1 MQELP
6 TVKSAPGAETGVAT
20 IPSATQGPTASDFF
34 RPLRM
39 SAEANRSTLG
49 VETDSVTP
57 ELLMAASSKL
67 LAINRREAESDPKDS
82 MEFQRVY
89 GPADY
94 FAEHI
99 LRDGSRVARQLLWK
113 ATNKGGLDFMPVGAL
128 DQHVSD
134 VFNSSKLANM
144 VDGSSPLELVE
155 AAMKITRVGEGGVG
169 DVQSA
174 PDEMRLV
181 QPSFLGFIDPV
192 RSVESLRVG
201 LDAYLTKH
209 CMKGSDGK
217 LYQWFVNAR
226 TGKRELLDSV
236 TAARSVITTPDEMK
250 RTTRNV
256 FALGGRTGVRVVP
269 RDSVDYYLP
278 NMDDAFTTASN
289 LVPGLSSVKELRLLM
304 GCLHPATPVMR
315 LNGSRL
321 LELVPASE
329 IAAGDRLVTSG
340 GEVKRVRTVVT
351 RLPLHGMVRVR
362 TLSGRVALV
371 TPDHRWPVLGE
382 DGEERLVPTS
392 KLRRGDRLV
401 RMLPASLPCRRSFV
415 QGLQVTAATGL
426 VLGTALRSL
435 ERTED
440 GAARLLVAERHLE
453 AVTRELERRSAEVS
467 REPDAEWEGA
477 ERLTVTGDFARW
489 LLSACLAPDGSR
501 VTPPELL
508 GAEPKVASSALDAYT
523 ADLTLVA
530 EDADEGMWLVDIP
543 TPGLRQ
549 ALAILAGR
557 SGLDSDYRDGA
568 CRALR
573 LRPADLTSPTAAD
586 PVASVTPV
594 SGGCPAV
601 IDIDV
606 DDATYA
612 LGCGLVTHNSKYPQ
626 QAVSIEGR
634 EPPLVRGLDAASGK
648 DMQSVIGR
656 YLGALYAP
664 KAGTVRAVR
673 RDRVDMDYD
682 DGTRGSIALYRSFP
696 MNAKGLIESTARVK
710 AGDRLEKGGLIAS
723 SNYTDDRGVAAVGT
737 NLRTGWL
744 SWKGG
749 TYEDAI
755 VLSETAARKLTSTT
769 MYQTALDLDRTVQL
783 GRDNYTAWKPSE
795 FSAEQLAALDRDGV
809 VRPGTVLRKGDPM
822 VLAVRVTQPSPG
834 TMGRRVLDD
843 LSETW
848 QHDHPG
854 VVTDVLRTRKGVKV
868 LATVTAPLE
877 VGDKISG
884 SHGNKGIVSMV
895 LPDDQMPKDAS
906 GQPLE
911 VILSPLGL
919 VSRCYHPDTE
929 LRTQDGWRAIA
940 DVRDDD
946 LVAQLDP
953 LTLIETLVPQTAP
966 MHSAPFEGELIG
978 YDDGEVSFLVT
989 PRHTIPV
996 FSTDGGASAITAEK
1010 AFGTDLLVVVAGADS
1025 PDAPEP
1031 GLPVTRHLRADAW
1044 RRVPYAGPVICPSV
1058 PSGVVATRLGGH
1070 RVCLGNTNPAQLHET
1085 LLGKVAR
1092 RTGKFEV
1099 LPAFPDGNVREHVL
1113 RRLKETG
1120 LKADD
1125 DFFDPED
1132 GRRIPNVVNGYTYF
1146 YKLKHLAESKL
1157 SARGTDEY
1165 SSDETPGGSG
1175 YEGCFPAAQEVITAH
1190 GPMSIAHICENRLP
1204 VAVLTWDDQAGW
1216 CYRQVTDWFARHADV
1231 GEILNITTE
1240 FNLSACGSGGRNW
1253 VRHTTSMYPTR
1264 NHVLYRAD
1272 MTRVAAGDVRQGD
1285 LLASFGY
1292 VPTEAQRQVIVGT
1305 LLGDAYIDMDGNL
1318 ECMHSKA
1325 QREWIRWKHQALRG
1339 LGATLPVKDYRRNA
1353 GVRNGKKI
1361 RSTFANL
1368 LRMPHNGLLAEL
1380 EGMMV
1385 DRSGPRARRRVTRE
1399 LLDMIGELGF
1409 CVWFIDDG
1417 SMTDKRT
1424 SNSQTYR
1431 PEAALATNGF
1441 TPDETR
1447 VIASWLEEFLE
1458 LPAAPSMPRCDHA
1471 DGTEAYSI
1479 RFSRDASWKILRMVA
1494 RNIPWDAIPESKK
1507 LLRQFCRDEQDA
1519 GGAPAHD
1526 FLPKPG
1532 VVPVRVRSVKPYHH
1546 DNPKYTSIMVYD
1558 MTVDDTHRYALS
1570 GGNLVSNSKRL
1581 GSLEVSALAGHA
1593 AFDVLADAKL
1603 IRGQRNSE
1611 FWRSIRTGGI
1621 PTMPGEP
1628 LVQRKFFAHL
1638 QGSGVNVRKTP
1649 KGISVFALSDD
1660 DVRQMAGPRELRSRD
1675 TYEARTFRPLDGGL
1689 FGQDVFG
1696 PNGDRWAYIQLDEP
1710 LPNPVMA
1717 DPLAR
1722 LLRLSDRDFEAVC
1735 TGSREV
1741 DGMASSEDVR
1751 RRLAGIDLDKE
1762 SAAALDELRDATKS
1776 RRPAALKRYLAVER
1790 MRRQGVSPD
1799 QYMLTR
1805 LPVLPPVYRP
1815 ISSHAGVTMVADANY
1830 LYAQMLDA
1838 RDDLRAAASLPAE
1851 YRADA
1856 RRNLWRS
1863 WQELTG
1869 MYDPEDVKLRSKNVG
1884 GLLQWALGKGSPK
1897 FSAFSRK
1904 VLGTSVDTVG
1914 RGVIQPDARL
1924 TIDEIGMPADMAF
1937 DTMAPFVTRALVK
1950 RGYTPVAA
1958 MGMVKDRHPQALD
1971 ALKEVMATH
1980 PVLLNRAPTLHKY
1993 SIMAFRPVLVPG
2005 KTLHIH
2011 PSVCPGLAADFDGD
2025 SIENRLRL
2033 VFELDALEKKVEENG
2048 KDSLTPLESRVYS
2061 VANREHGAPESNRIG
2076 EDKMIKQETKCRFA
2090 DMTCRM
2096 EDVPTVAGSMVQRG
2110 NVTEWDVPE
2119 GVFVDTVDPQTG
2131 ERVLAP
2137 MTKVS
2142 RHTGLRMFDVYLSS
2156 KGSYGHVVTAS
2167 DDHSLIT
2174 ASPVTGKLEK
2184 TRPEDC
2190 LGRLVPR
2197 VIRGLAN
2204 GPERCLRTVRIGHGL
2219 QASHELGF
2227 VIGVI
2232 VGDGWVDSE
2241 DCLRIACA
2249 VPELQSHLL
2258 DLLRADRQVLPVT
2271 QDARAFRYATT
2282 EQRFGSTDMQRITVY
2297 TPLWFRQALR
2307 SAIGTGATAK
2317 RLPEDCL
2324 HSSRAHMAG
2333 VLMGLLATDGS
2344 VNHSKPAAGKKSSS
2358 KSCIYHT
2365 TSVRLRDDLQE
2376 LCLRLGIR
2384 TGVTP
2389 YRGVNSTTD
2398 CYAITLSLED
2408 LVREMRRTPSLF
2420 QMHHAEKQAALDR
2433 IAEDMA
2439 VPSVKTSHDLVPF
2452 PAELRGPCV
2461 YCGVNTGHKD
2471 VFNRAIAN
2479 GYTSRAAAEAMLQTL
2494 ERFDLSGYV
2503 EPTSLPKRLRMGLSA
2518 EQAQAAVDTLR
2529 RIVREDAVTWELV
2542 TDVRQ
2547 SQCTEGWDCTV
2558 PGPYTFTL
2566 AEGTVV
2572 QDTVN
2577 VHVPVSD
2584 AARRQAWDRM
2594 RPSRNLLGLADHGIM
2609 NKPEKEYMQGLYIAS
2624 RMREGERPRDFRS
2637 LKEAQEAYR
2646 RGDIEVDTP
2655 IRLLDR

>member
-1 MQELP
+1 ML
-6 TVKSAPGAETGVAT
+6 KA
-20 IPSATQGPTASDFF
+20 
-34 RPLRM
+34 
-39 SAEANRSTLG
+39 
-49 VETDSVTP
+49 
-57 ELLMAASSKL
+57 KL
-67 LAINRREAESDPKDS
+67 
-82 MEFQRVY
+82 
-89 GPADY
+89 
-94 FAEHI
+94 
-99 LRDGSRVARQLLWK
+99 
-113 ATNKGGLDFMPVGAL
+113 
-128 DQHVSD
+128 
-134 VFNSSKLANM
+134 
-144 VDGSSPLELVE
+144 
-155 AAMKITRVGEGGVG
+155 
-169 DVQSA
+169 
-174 PDEMRLV
+174 
-181 QPSFLGFIDPV
+181 
-192 RSVESLRVG
+192 
-201 LDAYLTKH
+201 
-209 CMKGSDGK
+209 
-217 LYQWFVNAR
+217 
-226 TGKRELLDSV
+226 
-236 TAARSVITTPDEMK
+236 
-250 RTTRNV
+250 
-256 FALGGRTGVRVVP
+256 
-269 RDSVDYYLP
+269 
-278 NMDDAFTTASN
+278 NMD
-289 LVPGLSSVKELRLLM
+289 
-304 GCLHPATPVMR
+304 
-315 LNGSRL
+315 
-321 LELVPASE
+321 
-329 IAAGDRLVTSG
+329 
-340 GEVKRVRTVVT
+340 GE
-351 RLPLHGMVRVR
+351 
-362 TLSGRVALV
+362 
-371 TPDHRWPVLGE
+371 
-382 DGEERLVPTS
+382 
-392 KLRRGDRLV
+392 
-401 RMLPASLPCRRSFV
+401 
-415 QGLQVTAATGL
+415 
-426 VLGTALRSL
+426 
-435 ERTED
+435 
-440 GAARLLVAERHLE
+440 
-453 AVTRELERRSAEVS
+453 
-467 REPDAEWEGA
+467 
-477 ERLTVTGDFARW
+477 TVTGDFARW
-489 LLSACLAPDGSR
+489 LLSACLSPDGSR
-501 VTPPELL
+501 VAPPELL

-723 SNYTDDRGVAAVGT
+723 SNYTDDKGVAAVGT

-929 LRTQDGWRAIA
+929 LRTQDGWKAIA

-1010 AFGTDLLVVVAGADS
+1010 AFGTDLLVVAAGADS

-1113 RRLKETG
+1113 KRLKEAG

-1175 YEGCFPAAQEVITAH
+1175 YEG
-1190 GPMSIAHICENRLP
+1190 
-1204 VAVLTWDDQAGW
+1204 
-1216 CYRQVTDWFARHADV
+1216 
-1231 GEILNITTE
+1231 
-1240 FNLSACGSGGRNW
+1240 
-1253 VRHTTSMYPTR
+1253 
-1264 NHVLYRAD
+1264 
-1272 MTRVAAGDVRQGD
+1272 
-1285 LLASFGY
+1285 
-1292 VPTEAQRQVIVGT
+1292 
-1305 LLGDAYIDMDGNL
+1305 
-1318 ECMHSKA
+1318 
-1325 QREWIRWKHQALRG
+1325 
-1339 LGATLPVKDYRRNA
+1339 
-1353 GVRNGKKI
+1353 
-1361 RSTFANL
+1361 
-1368 LRMPHNGLLAEL
+1368 
-1380 EGMMV
+1380 
-1385 DRSGPRARRRVTRE
+1385 
-1399 LLDMIGELGF
+1399 
-1409 CVWFIDDG
+1409 
-1417 SMTDKRT
+1417 
-1424 SNSQTYR
+1424 
-1431 PEAALATNGF
+1431 
-1441 TPDETR
+1441 
-1447 VIASWLEEFLE
+1447 
-1458 LPAAPSMPRCDHA
+1458 
-1471 DGTEAYSI
+1471 
-1479 RFSRDASWKILRMVA
+1479 
-1494 RNIPWDAIPESKK
+1494 
-1507 LLRQFCRDEQDA
+1507 
-1519 GGAPAHD
+1519 
-1526 FLPKPG
+1526 
-1532 VVPVRVRSVKPYHH
+1532 
-1546 DNPKYTSIMVYD
+1546 
-1558 MTVDDTHRYALS
+1558 
-1570 GGNLVSNSKRL
+1570 SKRL
-1581 GSLEVSALAGHA
+1581 GSLETSALAGHA

-1649 KGISVFALSDD
+1649 RGISVFALSDD

-1735 TGSREV
+1735 TGSKEV
-1741 DGMASSEDVR
+1741 AGMASSEDVR

-1790 MRRQGVSPD
+1790 MRRQGVPPD

-2076 EDKMIKQETKCRFA
+2076 DDKMIKQETKCKFA

-2110 NVTEWDVPE
+2110 SVTEWDVPE

-2258 DLLRADRQVLPVT
+2258 DLLRVERQVLPVT

-2282 EQRFGSTDMQRITVY
+2282 EQRFGSTDMQRITIY

-2307 SAIGTGATAK
+2307 CAIGTGATAK
-2317 RLPEDCL
+2317 HLPEDCL
-2324 HSSRAHMAG
+2324 HASRAHMAG

-2461 YCGVNTGHKD
+2461 YCGVHMSHKD
-2471 VFNRAIAN
+2471 LFNRAIAG
-2479 GYTSRAAAEAMLQTL
+2479 GYTSRAAAAGMLEAM
-2494 ERFDLSGYV
+2494 EKCDLSGYV

-2542 TDVRQ
+2542 TDVRP

>member
-6 TVKSAPGAETGVAT
+6 TVKSTPGAETGVAT

-192 RSVESLRVG
+192 RCYSADTELWTRRGWRQVSDLSLDDELACLVDGRIEYHRPESLHSYEFDGTLYGYDDGELSYLVTGNHRMWVSAEGDAGSYAIRDAATMHTLACLVRAGAPSPDAWAQHALRPDGYLTEEYRGRVYCPTVPGGLVFCRRLGRTGFWCGNSVESLRVG

-340 GEVKRVRTVVT
+340 GEVRRVRTVVT

-435 ERTED
+435 ERAED

-467 REPDAEWEGA
+467 REPDAEWDGA

-489 LLSACLAPDGSR
+489 LLSACLSPDGSR
-501 VTPPELL
+501 VAPPELL
-508 GAEPKVASSALDAYT
+508 GAEPKVASAALDAYT

-573 LRPADLTSPTAAD
+573 LRPADLASPTAPD

-723 SNYTDDRGVAAVGT
+723 SNYTDDKGVAAVGT

-940 DVRDDD
+940 DIRDDD

-953 LTLIETLVPQTAP
+953 LTLIESLVPQTAP

-1113 RRLKETG
+1113 KRLKEAG

-1175 YEGCFPAAQEVITAH
+1175 YEG
-1190 GPMSIAHICENRLP
+1190 
-1204 VAVLTWDDQAGW
+1204 
-1216 CYRQVTDWFARHADV
+1216 
-1231 GEILNITTE
+1231 
-1240 FNLSACGSGGRNW
+1240 
-1253 VRHTTSMYPTR
+1253 
-1264 NHVLYRAD
+1264 
-1272 MTRVAAGDVRQGD
+1272 
-1285 LLASFGY
+1285 
-1292 VPTEAQRQVIVGT
+1292 
-1305 LLGDAYIDMDGNL
+1305 
-1318 ECMHSKA
+1318 
-1325 QREWIRWKHQALRG
+1325 
-1339 LGATLPVKDYRRNA
+1339 
-1353 GVRNGKKI
+1353 
-1361 RSTFANL
+1361 
-1368 LRMPHNGLLAEL
+1368 
-1380 EGMMV
+1380 
-1385 DRSGPRARRRVTRE
+1385 
-1399 LLDMIGELGF
+1399 
-1409 CVWFIDDG
+1409 
-1417 SMTDKRT
+1417 
-1424 SNSQTYR
+1424 
-1431 PEAALATNGF
+1431 
-1441 TPDETR
+1441 
-1447 VIASWLEEFLE
+1447 
-1458 LPAAPSMPRCDHA
+1458 
-1471 DGTEAYSI
+1471 
-1479 RFSRDASWKILRMVA
+1479 
-1494 RNIPWDAIPESKK
+1494 
-1507 LLRQFCRDEQDA
+1507 
-1519 GGAPAHD
+1519 
-1526 FLPKPG
+1526 
-1532 VVPVRVRSVKPYHH
+1532 
-1546 DNPKYTSIMVYD
+1546 
-1558 MTVDDTHRYALS
+1558 
-1570 GGNLVSNSKRL
+1570 SKRL
-1581 GSLEVSALAGHA
+1581 GGLEVSALAGHA

-1649 KGISVFALSDD
+1649 RGISVFALSDD

-1689 FGQDVFG
+1689 FGQDVGG
-1696 PNGDRWAYIQLDEP
+1696 PTGDRGADLQLAEP

-1735 TGSREV
+1735 TGSKEV

-1751 RRLAGIDLDKE
+1751 KRLAGIDLDKE

-1790 MRRQGVSPD
+1790 MRRQGVPPD

-1914 RGVIQPDARL
+1914 RGVIMPDARL
-1924 TIDEIGMPADMAF
+1924 TIDELGMPADMAF

-2005 KTLHIH
+2005 KTIHIH

-2033 VFELDALEKKVEENG
+2033 VFELDRLEKKVEENG

-2061 VANREHGAPESNRIG
+2061 VANREHGAPESSRIG
-2076 EDKMIKQETKCRFA
+2076 EDKMIKQETKCKFA

-2282 EQRFGSTDMQRITVY
+2282 EQRFGRTDMERITIY

-2307 SAIGTGATAK
+2307 CAIGTGATAK

-2324 HSSRAHMAG
+2324 HASRAHMAG

-2344 VNHSKPAAGKKSSS
+2344 VTHSKPAAGKKSSS

-2420 QMHHAEKQAALDR
+2420 QLHHAEKQAALDR

-2461 YCGVNTGHKD
+2461 YCGVHMSHKD
-2471 VFNRAIAN
+2471 LFNRAIAG
-2479 GYTSRAAAEAMLQTL
+2479 GYTSRVAAAGMLEAM
-2494 ERFDLSGYV
+2494 EKCDLSGYV

-2542 TDVRQ
+2542 TDVRP

>member
-6 TVKSAPGAETGVAT
+6 TVKSTPGAETGVAT

-67 LAINRREAESDPKDS
+67 LAINRREAEPDPKDS

-192 RSVESLRVG
+192 RCYSADTELWTRRGWRQVSDLSLDDELACLVDGRIEYHRPEALHSYEFDGTLYGYDDGELSYLVTGNHRMWVSAEGDDGSYAIRDAASMHTLACLVHAGDPSPDAWTQHALRPDGYLTEEYRGRVHCPTVPGGLVFCRRLGRTGFWCGNSVESLRVG

-236 TAARSVITTPDEMK
+236 TAARSVITTPDEMR

-340 GEVKRVRTVVT
+340 GEVRRVRTVVT

-489 LLSACLAPDGSR
+489 LLSACLSPDGSR
-501 VTPPELL
+501 VAPPELL

-723 SNYTDDRGVAAVGT
+723 SNYTDDKGVAAVGT

-940 DVRDDD
+940 DIRDDD

-953 LTLIETLVPQTAP
+953 LTLVETLVPQTAP

-996 FSTDGGASAITAEK
+996 FSTDGGAGAITAEK

-1175 YEGCFPAAQEVITAH
+1175 YEG
-1190 GPMSIAHICENRLP
+1190 
-1204 VAVLTWDDQAGW
+1204 
-1216 CYRQVTDWFARHADV
+1216 
-1231 GEILNITTE
+1231 
-1240 FNLSACGSGGRNW
+1240 
-1253 VRHTTSMYPTR
+1253 
-1264 NHVLYRAD
+1264 
-1272 MTRVAAGDVRQGD
+1272 
-1285 LLASFGY
+1285 
-1292 VPTEAQRQVIVGT
+1292 
-1305 LLGDAYIDMDGNL
+1305 
-1318 ECMHSKA
+1318 
-1325 QREWIRWKHQALRG
+1325 
-1339 LGATLPVKDYRRNA
+1339 
-1353 GVRNGKKI
+1353 
-1361 RSTFANL
+1361 
-1368 LRMPHNGLLAEL
+1368 
-1380 EGMMV
+1380 
-1385 DRSGPRARRRVTRE
+1385 
-1399 LLDMIGELGF
+1399 
-1409 CVWFIDDG
+1409 
-1417 SMTDKRT
+1417 
-1424 SNSQTYR
+1424 
-1431 PEAALATNGF
+1431 
-1441 TPDETR
+1441 
-1447 VIASWLEEFLE
+1447 
-1458 LPAAPSMPRCDHA
+1458 
-1471 DGTEAYSI
+1471 
-1479 RFSRDASWKILRMVA
+1479 
-1494 RNIPWDAIPESKK
+1494 
-1507 LLRQFCRDEQDA
+1507 
-1519 GGAPAHD
+1519 
-1526 FLPKPG
+1526 
-1532 VVPVRVRSVKPYHH
+1532 
-1546 DNPKYTSIMVYD
+1546 
-1558 MTVDDTHRYALS
+1558 
-1570 GGNLVSNSKRL
+1570 SKRL
-1581 GSLEVSALAGHA
+1581 GQLETSALAGHA

-1735 TGSREV
+1735 TGSKEV

-1751 RRLAGIDLDKE
+1751 KRLAGIDLDKE

-1790 MRRQGVSPD
+1790 MRRQGVPPD

-1838 RDDLRAAASLPAE
+1838 RDDLRAASSLPAE

-2011 PSVCPGLAADFDGD
+2011 PSVCPGFAADFDGD

-2076 EDKMIKQETKCRFA
+2076 DDKMIKQETKCKFA

-2110 NVTEWDVPE
+2110 SVTEWDVPE

-2258 DLLRADRQVLPVT
+2258 DLLRVERQVLPVT

-2282 EQRFGSTDMQRITVY
+2282 EQRFGSTDMQRITIY

-2307 SAIGTGATAK
+2307 CAIGTGATAK

-2324 HSSRAHMAG
+2324 HASRAHMAG

-2461 YCGVNTGHKD
+2461 YCGVHMSHKD
-2471 VFNRAIAN
+2471 LFNRAIAG
-2479 GYTSRAAAEAMLQTL
+2479 GYTSRAAAAGMLEAM
-2494 ERFDLSGYV
+2494 EKCDLSGYV

-2542 TDVRQ
+2542 TDVRP

>member
-6 TVKSAPGAETGVAT
+6 TVKSTPGAETGVAT

-192 RSVESLRVG
+192 RCYSADTELWTRRGWRQVSDLSLDDELACLVDGRIEYHRPESLHSYEFDGTLYGYDDGELSYLVTGNHRMWVSAEGDEGSYAIRDAASMHTLACLVRAGDPSSDAWTQHTLRPDGYLTEEYRGRVYCPTVPGGLVFCRRLGRTGFWCGNSVESLRVG

-236 TAARSVITTPDEMK
+236 TAARSVITTPDEMR

-340 GEVKRVRTVVT
+340 GEVRRVRTVVT

-382 DGEERLVPTS
+382 DGREKLVPTS

-489 LLSACLAPDGSR
+489 LLSACLSPDGSR
-501 VTPPELL
+501 VAPPELL

-710 AGDRLEKGGLIAS
+710 AGDRLEKGGRIAS
-723 SNYTDDRGVAAVGT
+723 SNYTDDKGVAAVGT

-929 LRTQDGWRAIA
+929 LRTQDGWKAIA
-940 DVRDDD
+940 DIRDDD

-953 LTLIETLVPQTAP
+953 LTLVEALVPQTAP

-996 FSTDGGASAITAEK
+996 FSTDGGASAVTAEK

-1113 RRLKETG
+1113 KRLKEAG

-1175 YEGCFPAAQEVITAH
+1175 YEG
-1190 GPMSIAHICENRLP
+1190 
-1204 VAVLTWDDQAGW
+1204 
-1216 CYRQVTDWFARHADV
+1216 
-1231 GEILNITTE
+1231 
-1240 FNLSACGSGGRNW
+1240 
-1253 VRHTTSMYPTR
+1253 
-1264 NHVLYRAD
+1264 
-1272 MTRVAAGDVRQGD
+1272 
-1285 LLASFGY
+1285 
-1292 VPTEAQRQVIVGT
+1292 
-1305 LLGDAYIDMDGNL
+1305 
-1318 ECMHSKA
+1318 
-1325 QREWIRWKHQALRG
+1325 
-1339 LGATLPVKDYRRNA
+1339 
-1353 GVRNGKKI
+1353 
-1361 RSTFANL
+1361 
-1368 LRMPHNGLLAEL
+1368 
-1380 EGMMV
+1380 
-1385 DRSGPRARRRVTRE
+1385 
-1399 LLDMIGELGF
+1399 
-1409 CVWFIDDG
+1409 
-1417 SMTDKRT
+1417 
-1424 SNSQTYR
+1424 
-1431 PEAALATNGF
+1431 
-1441 TPDETR
+1441 
-1447 VIASWLEEFLE
+1447 
-1458 LPAAPSMPRCDHA
+1458 
-1471 DGTEAYSI
+1471 
-1479 RFSRDASWKILRMVA
+1479 
-1494 RNIPWDAIPESKK
+1494 
-1507 LLRQFCRDEQDA
+1507 
-1519 GGAPAHD
+1519 
-1526 FLPKPG
+1526 
-1532 VVPVRVRSVKPYHH
+1532 
-1546 DNPKYTSIMVYD
+1546 
-1558 MTVDDTHRYALS
+1558 
-1570 GGNLVSNSKRL
+1570 SKRL
-1581 GSLEVSALAGHA
+1581 GSLETSALAGHA

-1735 TGSREV
+1735 TGSKEV

-1751 RRLAGIDLDKE
+1751 KRLAGIDLDKE

-1790 MRRQGVSPD
+1790 MRRQGVPPD

-2011 PSVCPGLAADFDGD
+2011 PSVCPGFAADFDGD

-2076 EDKMIKQETKCRFA
+2076 DDKMIKQETKCKFA

-2110 NVTEWDVPE
+2110 SVTEWDVPE

-2258 DLLRADRQVLPVT
+2258 DLLRVERQVLPVT

-2282 EQRFGSTDMQRITVY
+2282 EQRFGSTDMQRITIY

-2307 SAIGTGATAK
+2307 CAIGTGATAK

-2324 HSSRAHMAG
+2324 HASRAHMAG

-2461 YCGVNTGHKD
+2461 YCGVHMSHKD
-2471 VFNRAIAN
+2471 LFNRAIAG
-2479 GYTSRAAAEAMLQTL
+2479 GYTSRAAAAGMLEAM
-2494 ERFDLSGYV
+2494 EKCDLSGYV

-2542 TDVRQ
+2542 TDVRP

>member
-192 RSVESLRVG
+192 RCYSADTELWTRRGWRQVSDLSLDDELACLVDGRIEYHRPESLHSYEFDGTLYGYDDGELSYLVTGNHRMWVSAEGDDGSYAIRDAASMHTLACLVHAGDPSPDAWTQHALRPDGYLTEEYRGRVHCPTVPGGLVFCRRLGRTGFWCGNSVESLRVG

-236 TAARSVITTPDEMK
+236 TAARSVITTPDEMR

-340 GEVKRVRTVVT
+340 GEVRRVRTVVT

-382 DGEERLVPTS
+382 DGKERLVPTS

-489 LLSACLAPDGSR
+489 LLSACLSPDGSR
-501 VTPPELL
+501 VAPPELL

-723 SNYTDDRGVAAVGT
+723 SNYTDDKGVAAVGT

-940 DVRDDD
+940 DIRDDD

-953 LTLIETLVPQTAP
+953 LTLVETLVPQTAP

-996 FSTDGGASAITAEK
+996 FSTDGGAGAITAEK

-1175 YEGCFPAAQEVITAH
+1175 YEG
-1190 GPMSIAHICENRLP
+1190 
-1204 VAVLTWDDQAGW
+1204 
-1216 CYRQVTDWFARHADV
+1216 
-1231 GEILNITTE
+1231 
-1240 FNLSACGSGGRNW
+1240 
-1253 VRHTTSMYPTR
+1253 
-1264 NHVLYRAD
+1264 
-1272 MTRVAAGDVRQGD
+1272 
-1285 LLASFGY
+1285 
-1292 VPTEAQRQVIVGT
+1292 
-1305 LLGDAYIDMDGNL
+1305 
-1318 ECMHSKA
+1318 
-1325 QREWIRWKHQALRG
+1325 
-1339 LGATLPVKDYRRNA
+1339 
-1353 GVRNGKKI
+1353 
-1361 RSTFANL
+1361 
-1368 LRMPHNGLLAEL
+1368 
-1380 EGMMV
+1380 
-1385 DRSGPRARRRVTRE
+1385 
-1399 LLDMIGELGF
+1399 
-1409 CVWFIDDG
+1409 
-1417 SMTDKRT
+1417 
-1424 SNSQTYR
+1424 
-1431 PEAALATNGF
+1431 
-1441 TPDETR
+1441 
-1447 VIASWLEEFLE
+1447 
-1458 LPAAPSMPRCDHA
+1458 
-1471 DGTEAYSI
+1471 
-1479 RFSRDASWKILRMVA
+1479 
-1494 RNIPWDAIPESKK
+1494 
-1507 LLRQFCRDEQDA
+1507 
-1519 GGAPAHD
+1519 
-1526 FLPKPG
+1526 
-1532 VVPVRVRSVKPYHH
+1532 
-1546 DNPKYTSIMVYD
+1546 
-1558 MTVDDTHRYALS
+1558 
-1570 GGNLVSNSKRL
+1570 SKRL
-1581 GSLEVSALAGHA
+1581 GQLETSALAGHA

-1735 TGSREV
+1735 TGSKEV

-1790 MRRQGVSPD
+1790 MRRQGVPPD

-1838 RDDLRAAASLPAE
+1838 RDDLRAASSLPAE

-2011 PSVCPGLAADFDGD
+2011 PSVCPGFAADFDGD

-2076 EDKMIKQETKCRFA
+2076 EDKMIKQETKCKFA

-2110 NVTEWDVPE
+2110 SVTEWDVPE

-2258 DLLRADRQVLPVT
+2258 DLLRVERQVLPVT

-2282 EQRFGSTDMQRITVY
+2282 EQRFGSTDMQRITIY

-2307 SAIGTGATAK
+2307 CAIGTGATAK

-2324 HSSRAHMAG
+2324 HASRAHMAG

-2461 YCGVNTGHKD
+2461 YCGVHMSHKD
-2471 VFNRAIAN
+2471 LFNRAIAG
-2479 GYTSRAAAEAMLQTL
+2479 GYTSRAAAAGMLEAM
-2494 ERFDLSGYV
+2494 EKCDLSGYV

-2542 TDVRQ
+2542 TDVRP

-2646 RGDIEVDTP
+2646 RGEIEVDTP

>member
-192 RSVESLRVG
+192 RCYSADTELWTRRGWRQVSDLSLDDELACLVDGRIEYHRPEALHSYEFDGTLYGYDDGELSYLVTGNHRMWVSAEGDEDAYAIRDAASVHTMACLVRAGDPSPDAWTQHALRPDGYLTEECRERVYCPTVPGGLVFCRRLGRTGFWCGNSVESLRVG

-340 GEVKRVRTVVT
+340 GEVRRVRTVVT

-382 DGEERLVPTS
+382 DGKEKLVPTS

-489 LLSACLAPDGSR
+489 LLSACLSPDGSR
-501 VTPPELL
+501 VAPPELL

-573 LRPADLTSPTAAD
+573 LRPADLTSPTAPD

-723 SNYTDDRGVAAVGT
+723 SNYTDDKGVAAVGT

-996 FSTDGGASAITAEK
+996 FSMDGGASAITAEK
-1010 AFGTDLLVVVAGADS
+1010 AFGTDLLVVAAGADS

-1113 RRLKETG
+1113 KRLKETG

-1175 YEGCFPAAQEVITAH
+1175 YEG
-1190 GPMSIAHICENRLP
+1190 
-1204 VAVLTWDDQAGW
+1204 
-1216 CYRQVTDWFARHADV
+1216 
-1231 GEILNITTE
+1231 
-1240 FNLSACGSGGRNW
+1240 
-1253 VRHTTSMYPTR
+1253 
-1264 NHVLYRAD
+1264 
-1272 MTRVAAGDVRQGD
+1272 
-1285 LLASFGY
+1285 
-1292 VPTEAQRQVIVGT
+1292 
-1305 LLGDAYIDMDGNL
+1305 
-1318 ECMHSKA
+1318 
-1325 QREWIRWKHQALRG
+1325 
-1339 LGATLPVKDYRRNA
+1339 
-1353 GVRNGKKI
+1353 
-1361 RSTFANL
+1361 
-1368 LRMPHNGLLAEL
+1368 
-1380 EGMMV
+1380 
-1385 DRSGPRARRRVTRE
+1385 
-1399 LLDMIGELGF
+1399 
-1409 CVWFIDDG
+1409 
-1417 SMTDKRT
+1417 
-1424 SNSQTYR
+1424 
-1431 PEAALATNGF
+1431 
-1441 TPDETR
+1441 
-1447 VIASWLEEFLE
+1447 
-1458 LPAAPSMPRCDHA
+1458 
-1471 DGTEAYSI
+1471 
-1479 RFSRDASWKILRMVA
+1479 
-1494 RNIPWDAIPESKK
+1494 
-1507 LLRQFCRDEQDA
+1507 
-1519 GGAPAHD
+1519 
-1526 FLPKPG
+1526 
-1532 VVPVRVRSVKPYHH
+1532 
-1546 DNPKYTSIMVYD
+1546 
-1558 MTVDDTHRYALS
+1558 
-1570 GGNLVSNSKRL
+1570 SKRL
-1581 GSLEVSALAGHA
+1581 GQLETSALAGHA

-1735 TGSREV
+1735 TGSKEV

-1762 SAAALDELRDATKS
+1762 SAAALDALRDATKS

-1790 MRRQGVSPD
+1790 MRRQGVPPD

-1838 RDDLRAAASLPAE
+1838 RDDLRAASSLPAE

-2011 PSVCPGLAADFDGD
+2011 PSVCPGFAADFDGD

-2061 VANREHGAPESNRIG
+2061 VANREHGAPESSRIG
-2076 EDKMIKQETKCRFA
+2076 EDKMIKQATKCKFA

-2110 NVTEWDVPE
+2110 SVTEWDVPE

-2197 VIRGLAN
+2197 VMRGLAN
-2204 GPERCLRTVRIGHGL
+2204 SPERCLRTIRIGHSL

-2232 VGDGWVDSE
+2232 VGDGWVDAK
-2241 DCLRIACA
+2241 DCLYIACA
-2249 VPELQSHLL
+2249 VPELQQHLL
-2258 DLLRADRQVLPVT
+2258 ALLRVDRQVLPVT

-2282 EQRFGSTDMQRITVY
+2282 EQRFGSTDMQRITIY

-2307 SAIGTGATAK
+2307 CAIGTGATAK

-2324 HSSRAHMAG
+2324 HASRAHMAG

-2344 VNHSKPAAGKKSSS
+2344 ITHSKPAAGKKASS

-2389 YRGVNSTTD
+2389 YRGANSTTD

-2420 QMHHAEKQAALDR
+2420 RMHHAEKQAALDR

-2461 YCGVNTGHKD
+2461 YCGVHMSHKD
-2471 VFNRAIAN
+2471 LFNRAIAG
-2479 GYTSRAAAEAMLQTL
+2479 GYTSRAAAAGMLEAM
-2494 ERFDLSGYV
+2494 EKCDLSGYV

-2542 TDVRQ
+2542 TDVRP

>member
-6 TVKSAPGAETGVAT
+6 TVKSTPGAETGVAT

-192 RSVESLRVG
+192 RCYSADTELWTRRGWRQVSDLSLDDELACLVDGRIEYHRPESLHSYEFDGTLYGYDDGELSYLVTGNHRMWVSAEGDDGSYAIRDAASMHTLACLVHAGDPSPDAWTQHALRPDGYLTEEYRGRVHCPTVPGGLVFCRRLGRTGFWCGNSVESLRVG

-236 TAARSVITTPDEMK
+236 TAARSVITTPDEMR

-489 LLSACLAPDGSR
+489 LLSACLSPDGSR
-501 VTPPELL
+501 VAPPELL

-573 LRPADLTSPTAAD
+573 LRPADLTSPTAPD

-723 SNYTDDRGVAAVGT
+723 SNYTDDKGVAAVGT

-940 DVRDDD
+940 DIRDDD

-953 LTLIETLVPQTAP
+953 LTLVETLVPQTAP

-996 FSTDGGASAITAEK
+996 FSTDGGAGAITAEK

-1175 YEGCFPAAQEVITAH
+1175 YEG
-1190 GPMSIAHICENRLP
+1190 
-1204 VAVLTWDDQAGW
+1204 
-1216 CYRQVTDWFARHADV
+1216 
-1231 GEILNITTE
+1231 
-1240 FNLSACGSGGRNW
+1240 
-1253 VRHTTSMYPTR
+1253 
-1264 NHVLYRAD
+1264 
-1272 MTRVAAGDVRQGD
+1272 
-1285 LLASFGY
+1285 
-1292 VPTEAQRQVIVGT
+1292 
-1305 LLGDAYIDMDGNL
+1305 
-1318 ECMHSKA
+1318 
-1325 QREWIRWKHQALRG
+1325 
-1339 LGATLPVKDYRRNA
+1339 
-1353 GVRNGKKI
+1353 
-1361 RSTFANL
+1361 
-1368 LRMPHNGLLAEL
+1368 
-1380 EGMMV
+1380 
-1385 DRSGPRARRRVTRE
+1385 
-1399 LLDMIGELGF
+1399 
-1409 CVWFIDDG
+1409 
-1417 SMTDKRT
+1417 
-1424 SNSQTYR
+1424 
-1431 PEAALATNGF
+1431 
-1441 TPDETR
+1441 
-1447 VIASWLEEFLE
+1447 
-1458 LPAAPSMPRCDHA
+1458 
-1471 DGTEAYSI
+1471 
-1479 RFSRDASWKILRMVA
+1479 
-1494 RNIPWDAIPESKK
+1494 
-1507 LLRQFCRDEQDA
+1507 
-1519 GGAPAHD
+1519 
-1526 FLPKPG
+1526 
-1532 VVPVRVRSVKPYHH
+1532 
-1546 DNPKYTSIMVYD
+1546 
-1558 MTVDDTHRYALS
+1558 
-1570 GGNLVSNSKRL
+1570 SKRL
-1581 GSLEVSALAGHA
+1581 GSLETSALAGHA

-1735 TGSREV
+1735 TGSKEV

-1751 RRLAGIDLDKE
+1751 KRLAGIDLDKE

-1790 MRRQGVSPD
+1790 MRRQGVPPD

-2011 PSVCPGLAADFDGD
+2011 PSVCPGFAADFDGD

-2076 EDKMIKQETKCRFA
+2076 DDKMIKQETKCKFA

-2110 NVTEWDVPE
+2110 SVTEWDVPE

-2258 DLLRADRQVLPVT
+2258 DLLRVERQVLPVT

-2282 EQRFGSTDMQRITVY
+2282 EQRFGSTDMQRITIY

-2307 SAIGTGATAK
+2307 CAIGTGATAK

-2324 HSSRAHMAG
+2324 HASRAHMAG

-2461 YCGVNTGHKD
+2461 YCGVHMSHKD
-2471 VFNRAIAN
+2471 LFNRAIAG
-2479 GYTSRAAAEAMLQTL
+2479 GYTSRAAAAGMLEAM
-2494 ERFDLSGYV
+2494 EKCDLSGYV

-2542 TDVRQ
+2542 TDVRP

>member
-6 TVKSAPGAETGVAT
+6 TVKSTPGAETGVAT

-67 LAINRREAESDPKDS
+67 LAINRREAEPDPKDS

-192 RSVESLRVG
+192 RCYSADTELWTRRGWRQVSDLSLDDELACLVDGRIEYHRPESLHSYEFDGTLYGYDDGELSYLVTGNHRMWVSAEGDEGSYAIRDAASMHTLACLVRAGDPSPDAWAQHALRPDGYLTEEYRGRVYCPTVPGGLVFCRRLGRTGFWCGNSVESLRVG

-250 RTTRNV
+250 RITRNV

-340 GEVKRVRTVVT
+340 GEVRRVRTVVT

-382 DGEERLVPTS
+382 DGKERLVPTS

-415 QGLQVTAATGL
+415 QGLQVTASTGL

-489 LLSACLAPDGSR
+489 LLSACLSPDGSR
-501 VTPPELL
+501 VAPPELL

-573 LRPADLTSPTAAD
+573 LRPADLTSPTAPD

-723 SNYTDDRGVAAVGT
+723 SNYTDDKGVAAVGT

-929 LRTQDGWRAIA
+929 LRTQDGWKAIA
-940 DVRDDD
+940 DIRDDD

-996 FSTDGGASAITAEK
+996 FSTDGGAGAITAEK

-1044 RRVPYAGPVICPSV
+1044 RRGPYAGPVICPSV

-1099 LPAFPDGNVREHVL
+1099 LPSFPDGNVREHVL
-1113 RRLKETG
+1113 KRLKETG

-1175 YEGCFPAAQEVITAH
+1175 YEG
-1190 GPMSIAHICENRLP
+1190 
-1204 VAVLTWDDQAGW
+1204 
-1216 CYRQVTDWFARHADV
+1216 
-1231 GEILNITTE
+1231 
-1240 FNLSACGSGGRNW
+1240 
-1253 VRHTTSMYPTR
+1253 
-1264 NHVLYRAD
+1264 
-1272 MTRVAAGDVRQGD
+1272 
-1285 LLASFGY
+1285 
-1292 VPTEAQRQVIVGT
+1292 
-1305 LLGDAYIDMDGNL
+1305 
-1318 ECMHSKA
+1318 
-1325 QREWIRWKHQALRG
+1325 
-1339 LGATLPVKDYRRNA
+1339 
-1353 GVRNGKKI
+1353 
-1361 RSTFANL
+1361 
-1368 LRMPHNGLLAEL
+1368 
-1380 EGMMV
+1380 
-1385 DRSGPRARRRVTRE
+1385 
-1399 LLDMIGELGF
+1399 
-1409 CVWFIDDG
+1409 
-1417 SMTDKRT
+1417 
-1424 SNSQTYR
+1424 
-1431 PEAALATNGF
+1431 
-1441 TPDETR
+1441 
-1447 VIASWLEEFLE
+1447 
-1458 LPAAPSMPRCDHA
+1458 
-1471 DGTEAYSI
+1471 
-1479 RFSRDASWKILRMVA
+1479 
-1494 RNIPWDAIPESKK
+1494 
-1507 LLRQFCRDEQDA
+1507 
-1519 GGAPAHD
+1519 
-1526 FLPKPG
+1526 
-1532 VVPVRVRSVKPYHH
+1532 
-1546 DNPKYTSIMVYD
+1546 
-1558 MTVDDTHRYALS
+1558 
-1570 GGNLVSNSKRL
+1570 SKRL
-1581 GSLEVSALAGHA
+1581 GSLETSALAGHA

-1649 KGISVFALSDD
+1649 RGISVFALSDD

-1735 TGSREV
+1735 TGSKEV

-1751 RRLAGIDLDKE
+1751 KRLAGIDLDKE

-1790 MRRQGVSPD
+1790 MRRQGVPPD

-2076 EDKMIKQETKCRFA
+2076 DDKMIKQETKCKFA

-2110 NVTEWDVPE
+2110 SVTEWDVPE

-2258 DLLRADRQVLPVT
+2258 DLLRVERQVLPVT

-2282 EQRFGSTDMQRITVY
+2282 EQRFGSTDMQRITIY

-2307 SAIGTGATAK
+2307 CAIGTGATAK

-2324 HSSRAHMAG
+2324 HASRAHMAG

-2461 YCGVNTGHKD
+2461 YCGVHMSHKD
-2471 VFNRAIAN
+2471 LFNRAIAG
-2479 GYTSRAAAEAMLQTL
+2479 GYTSRAAAAGMLEAM
-2494 ERFDLSGYV
+2494 EKCDLSGYV

-2542 TDVRQ
+2542 TDVRP

-2646 RGDIEVDTP
+2646 RGEIEVDTP

>member
-6 TVKSAPGAETGVAT
+6 TVKSTPGAETGVAT

-67 LAINRREAESDPKDS
+67 LAINRREAEPDPKDS

-340 GEVKRVRTVVT
+340 GEVRRVRTVVT

-382 DGEERLVPTS
+382 DGRERLVPTS

-489 LLSACLAPDGSR
+489 LLSACLSPDGSR
-501 VTPPELL
+501 VAPPELL

-723 SNYTDDRGVAAVGT
+723 SNYTDDKGVAAVGT

-929 LRTQDGWRAIA
+929 LRTQDGWKAIA

-996 FSTDGGASAITAEK
+996 FSTDGGAGAITAEK

-1113 RRLKETG
+1113 KRLKETG

-1175 YEGCFPAAQEVITAH
+1175 YEG
-1190 GPMSIAHICENRLP
+1190 
-1204 VAVLTWDDQAGW
+1204 
-1216 CYRQVTDWFARHADV
+1216 
-1231 GEILNITTE
+1231 
-1240 FNLSACGSGGRNW
+1240 
-1253 VRHTTSMYPTR
+1253 
-1264 NHVLYRAD
+1264 
-1272 MTRVAAGDVRQGD
+1272 
-1285 LLASFGY
+1285 
-1292 VPTEAQRQVIVGT
+1292 
-1305 LLGDAYIDMDGNL
+1305 
-1318 ECMHSKA
+1318 
-1325 QREWIRWKHQALRG
+1325 
-1339 LGATLPVKDYRRNA
+1339 
-1353 GVRNGKKI
+1353 
-1361 RSTFANL
+1361 
-1368 LRMPHNGLLAEL
+1368 
-1380 EGMMV
+1380 
-1385 DRSGPRARRRVTRE
+1385 
-1399 LLDMIGELGF
+1399 
-1409 CVWFIDDG
+1409 
-1417 SMTDKRT
+1417 
-1424 SNSQTYR
+1424 
-1431 PEAALATNGF
+1431 
-1441 TPDETR
+1441 
-1447 VIASWLEEFLE
+1447 
-1458 LPAAPSMPRCDHA
+1458 
-1471 DGTEAYSI
+1471 
-1479 RFSRDASWKILRMVA
+1479 
-1494 RNIPWDAIPESKK
+1494 
-1507 LLRQFCRDEQDA
+1507 
-1519 GGAPAHD
+1519 
-1526 FLPKPG
+1526 
-1532 VVPVRVRSVKPYHH
+1532 
-1546 DNPKYTSIMVYD
+1546 
-1558 MTVDDTHRYALS
+1558 
-1570 GGNLVSNSKRL
+1570 SKRL
-1581 GSLEVSALAGHA
+1581 GSLETSALAGHA

-1735 TGSREV
+1735 TGSKEV

-1790 MRRQGVSPD
+1790 MRRQGVPPD

-1838 RDDLRAAASLPAE
+1838 RDDLRAASSLPAE

-2061 VANREHGAPESNRIG
+2061 AANREHGAPESSRIG
-2076 EDKMIKQETKCRFA
+2076 EDKMIKQETKCKFA

-2142 RHTGLRMFDVYLSS
+2142 CHTGLRMFDVYLSS

-2258 DLLRADRQVLPVT
+2258 DLLRVDRQVLPVT

-2282 EQRFGSTDMQRITVY
+2282 EQRFGSTDMQRITIY

-2307 SAIGTGATAK
+2307 CAIGTGATAK

-2324 HSSRAHMAG
+2324 HASRAHMAG

-2389 YRGVNSTTD
+2389 YRGANSTTD

-2420 QMHHAEKQAALDR
+2420 QLHHAEKQAALDR

-2461 YCGVNTGHKD
+2461 YCGVHMSHKD
-2471 VFNRAIAN
+2471 LFNRAIAG
-2479 GYTSRAAAEAMLQTL
+2479 GYTSRAAAAGMLEAM
-2494 ERFDLSGYV
+2494 EKCDLSGYV

-2542 TDVRQ
+2542 TDVRP

-2624 RMREGERPRDFRS
+2624 RMREDERPRDFRS

-2646 RGDIEVDTP
+2646 RGEIEVDTP

>member
-6 TVKSAPGAETGVAT
+6 TVKSTPGAETGVAT

-67 LAINRREAESDPKDS
+67 LAINRREAEPDPKDS

-192 RSVESLRVG
+192 RCYSADTELWTRRGWRQVSDLSLDDELACLVDGRLEYHRPEALHSYEFDGTLYGYDDGELSYLVTGNHRMWVGAEGDAGSYAIRDAASMHTMACLVRAGDPSPDAGTQHALRPDGYLTAEYRGRVHCPTVPGGLVFCRRLGRTGFWCGNSVESLRVG

-236 TAARSVITTPDEMK
+236 TAARSVITTPDEMR

-340 GEVKRVRTVVT
+340 GEVRRVRTVVT

-382 DGEERLVPTS
+382 DGRERLVPTS

-415 QGLQVTAATGL
+415 QGLQVTASTGL

-501 VTPPELL
+501 VAPPELL

-723 SNYTDDRGVAAVGT
+723 SNYTDDKGVAAVGT

-929 LRTQDGWRAIA
+929 LRTQDGWKAIA

-953 LTLIETLVPQTAP
+953 LTLIEALVPQTAP

-996 FSTDGGASAITAEK
+996 FSTDGGAGAITAEK

-1113 RRLKETG
+1113 KRLKEAG

-1175 YEGCFPAAQEVITAH
+1175 YEG
-1190 GPMSIAHICENRLP
+1190 
-1204 VAVLTWDDQAGW
+1204 
-1216 CYRQVTDWFARHADV
+1216 
-1231 GEILNITTE
+1231 
-1240 FNLSACGSGGRNW
+1240 
-1253 VRHTTSMYPTR
+1253 
-1264 NHVLYRAD
+1264 
-1272 MTRVAAGDVRQGD
+1272 
-1285 LLASFGY
+1285 
-1292 VPTEAQRQVIVGT
+1292 
-1305 LLGDAYIDMDGNL
+1305 
-1318 ECMHSKA
+1318 
-1325 QREWIRWKHQALRG
+1325 
-1339 LGATLPVKDYRRNA
+1339 
-1353 GVRNGKKI
+1353 
-1361 RSTFANL
+1361 
-1368 LRMPHNGLLAEL
+1368 
-1380 EGMMV
+1380 
-1385 DRSGPRARRRVTRE
+1385 
-1399 LLDMIGELGF
+1399 
-1409 CVWFIDDG
+1409 
-1417 SMTDKRT
+1417 
-1424 SNSQTYR
+1424 
-1431 PEAALATNGF
+1431 
-1441 TPDETR
+1441 
-1447 VIASWLEEFLE
+1447 
-1458 LPAAPSMPRCDHA
+1458 
-1471 DGTEAYSI
+1471 
-1479 RFSRDASWKILRMVA
+1479 
-1494 RNIPWDAIPESKK
+1494 
-1507 LLRQFCRDEQDA
+1507 
-1519 GGAPAHD
+1519 
-1526 FLPKPG
+1526 
-1532 VVPVRVRSVKPYHH
+1532 
-1546 DNPKYTSIMVYD
+1546 
-1558 MTVDDTHRYALS
+1558 
-1570 GGNLVSNSKRL
+1570 SKRL
-1581 GSLEVSALAGHA
+1581 GSLETSALAGHA

-1649 KGISVFALSDD
+1649 RGISVFALSDD

-1735 TGSREV
+1735 TGSKEV

-1790 MRRQGVSPD
+1790 MRRQGVPPD

-1838 RDDLRAAASLPAE
+1838 RDDLRAASSLPAE

-2025 SIENRLRL
+2025 AQSGRVLISVDNEQLAKLVRENKISRADLNFWLRL
-2033 VFELDALEKKVEENG
+2033 VQYKGRAGTGPAHNQSEEHNSMAFKSLSVPVES
-2048 KDSLTPLESRVYS
+2048 D
-2061 VANREHGAPESNRIG
+2061 GAVISM
-2076 EDKMIKQETKCRFA
+2076 DLA
-2090 DMTCRM
+2090 
-2096 EDVPTVAGSMVQRG
+2096 DVPHGGLIKSGCGERG
-2110 NVTEWDVPE
+2110 NMDMYEALP
-2119 GVFVDTVDPQTG
+2119 GV
-2131 ERVLAP
+2131 RVL
-2137 MTKVS
+2137 S
-2142 RHTGLRMFDVYLSS
+2142 YDERR
-2156 KGSYGHVVTAS
+2156 GS
-2167 DDHSLIT
+2167 
-2174 ASPVTGKLEK
+2174 
-2184 TRPEDC
+2184 
-2190 LGRLVPR
+2190 LVWAEMSGWSEH
-2197 VIRGLAN
+2197 RGCQVEIVRLAN
-2204 GPERCLRTVRIGHGL
+2204 GEEIVTDDDPRAVYGIPLDSPDLTPERFTPTEALRRKVLVPCMAHGAEPSGGLEPGRVDWRTGELLPADADRGLPLDFRTGQCLGMLI
-2219 QASHELGF
+2219 
-2227 VIGVI
+2227 
-2232 VGDGWVDSE
+2232 GDGWWDKRE
-2241 DCLRIACA
+2241 YGYM
-2249 VPELQSHLL
+2249 E
-2258 DLLRADRQVLPVT
+2258 
-2271 QDARAFRYATT
+2271 
-2282 EQRFGSTDMQRITVY
+2282 RFGGARGIHLSDLEGFNADYLAEWLGGFMRFERYRKEFRAADLPGRFGDTVRHSFVGDD
-2297 TPLWFRQALR
+2297 TAAFGAWLSSVLGGDGDEWSAGSANKHLPPWFWCAPAEFRR
-2307 SAIGTGATAK
+2307 
-2317 RLPEDCL
+2317 
-2324 HSSRAHMAG
+2324 
-2333 VLMGLLATDGS
+2333 GLVCGLVATDGS
-2344 VNHSKPAAGKKSSS
+2344 VSVSRAKRRPQLMIGFAS
-2358 KSCIYHT
+2358 
-2365 TSVRLRDDLQE
+2365 TS
-2376 LCLRLGIR
+2376 LRLCRELRQLARSLGVHVSITFSKVTARGNDFWQCTVSTVDAKRVGLLEGLCHDRKLR
-2384 TGVTP
+2384 TYLETEVVDNANTRRGTYVAMPAGVHAVLRKWVKAP
-2389 YRGVNSTTD
+2389 KLAKVPADSPEYR
-2398 CYAITLSLED
+2398 AK
-2408 LVREMRRTPSLF
+2408 REMFNLYLRLHDAKSTGLLTRAAA
-2420 QMHHAEKQAALDR
+2420 AEILR
-2433 IAEDMA
+2433 
-2439 VPSVKTSHDLVPF
+2439 LVDSG
-2452 PAELRGPCV
+2452 ELRGLGDSPLFV
-2461 YCGVNTGHKD
+2461 QWRAMVEDGAVEWTSVESVERTGK
-2471 VFNRAIAN
+2471 
-2479 GYTSRAAAEAMLQTL
+2479 EETL
-2494 ERFDLSGYV
+2494 YDLS
-2503 EPTSLPKRLRMGLSA
+2503 
-2518 EQAQAAVDTLR
+2518 
-2529 RIVREDAVTWELV
+2529 
-2542 TDVRQ
+2542 
-2547 SQCTEGWDCTV
+2547 V
-2558 PGPYTFTL
+2558 PGYETFV
-2566 AEGTVV
+2566 ADNGVV
-2572 QDTVN
+2572 LSNTVN

-2646 RGDIEVDTP
+2646 RGEIEVDTP

>member
-6 TVKSAPGAETGVAT
+6 TVKSTPGAETGVAT

-67 LAINRREAESDPKDS
+67 LAINRREAEPDPKDS

-192 RSVESLRVG
+192 RCYSADTELWTRRGWRQVSDLSLDDELACLVDGRIEYHRPEAMHSYEFDGTLYGYDDGELSYLVTGNHRMWVSAEGDEGSYAIRDAASMHTLACLVRAGDPSPDAWTQRALRPDGYLTEEYRGRVHCPTVPGGLVFCRRLGRTGFWCGNSVESLRVG

-236 TAARSVITTPDEMK
+236 TAARSVITTPDEMR

-340 GEVKRVRTVVT
+340 GEVRRVRTVVT

-382 DGEERLVPTS
+382 DGKERLVPTS

-467 REPDAEWEGA
+467 REPDAEWDGA

-501 VTPPELL
+501 VAPPELL

-573 LRPADLTSPTAAD
+573 LRPADLTSPTAPD

-723 SNYTDDRGVAAVGT
+723 SNYTDDKGVAAVGT

-940 DVRDDD
+940 DIRDDD

-996 FSTDGGASAITAEK
+996 FSTDGGASAIAAEK

-1113 RRLKETG
+1113 KRLKEAG

-1175 YEGCFPAAQEVITAH
+1175 YEG
-1190 GPMSIAHICENRLP
+1190 
-1204 VAVLTWDDQAGW
+1204 
-1216 CYRQVTDWFARHADV
+1216 
-1231 GEILNITTE
+1231 
-1240 FNLSACGSGGRNW
+1240 
-1253 VRHTTSMYPTR
+1253 
-1264 NHVLYRAD
+1264 
-1272 MTRVAAGDVRQGD
+1272 
-1285 LLASFGY
+1285 
-1292 VPTEAQRQVIVGT
+1292 
-1305 LLGDAYIDMDGNL
+1305 
-1318 ECMHSKA
+1318 
-1325 QREWIRWKHQALRG
+1325 
-1339 LGATLPVKDYRRNA
+1339 
-1353 GVRNGKKI
+1353 
-1361 RSTFANL
+1361 
-1368 LRMPHNGLLAEL
+1368 
-1380 EGMMV
+1380 
-1385 DRSGPRARRRVTRE
+1385 
-1399 LLDMIGELGF
+1399 
-1409 CVWFIDDG
+1409 
-1417 SMTDKRT
+1417 
-1424 SNSQTYR
+1424 
-1431 PEAALATNGF
+1431 
-1441 TPDETR
+1441 
-1447 VIASWLEEFLE
+1447 
-1458 LPAAPSMPRCDHA
+1458 
-1471 DGTEAYSI
+1471 
-1479 RFSRDASWKILRMVA
+1479 
-1494 RNIPWDAIPESKK
+1494 
-1507 LLRQFCRDEQDA
+1507 
-1519 GGAPAHD
+1519 
-1526 FLPKPG
+1526 
-1532 VVPVRVRSVKPYHH
+1532 
-1546 DNPKYTSIMVYD
+1546 
-1558 MTVDDTHRYALS
+1558 
-1570 GGNLVSNSKRL
+1570 SKRL

-1735 TGSREV
+1735 TGSKEV

-1751 RRLAGIDLDKE
+1751 KRLAGIDLEKE

-1790 MRRQGVSPD
+1790 MRRQGVPPD

-1838 RDDLRAAASLPAE
+1838 RDDLRAASSLPAE

-1914 RGVIQPDARL
+1914 RGVIMPDARL

-2011 PSVCPGLAADFDGD
+2011 PSVCPGLAADFDGNCVDFD
-2025 SIENRLRL
+2025 SEIILKISKSS
-2033 VFELDALEKKVEENG
+2033 LDTSPFLGYIDSVARDPGE
-2048 KDSLTPLESRVYS
+2048 SLTQEWRKQMRIDKSQTVTIRSDNEQDTVVRQL
-2061 VANREHGAPESNRIG
+2061 RIG
-2076 EDKMIKQETKCRFA
+2076 DFPLLGEAAKDRNGA
-2090 DMTCRM
+2090 D
-2096 EDVPTVAGSMVQRG
+2096 VYQ
-2110 NVTEWDVPE
+2110 VPE
-2119 GVFVDTVDPQTG
+2119 GVEVLGVDPTTG
-2131 ERVLAP
+2131 QGGWFPVTMVTHEADCPTAR
-2137 MTKVS
+2137 
-2142 RHTGLRMFDVYLSS
+2142 
-2156 KGSYGHVVTAS
+2156 VTAGGRS
-2167 DDHSLIT
+2167 VIVSTNESL
-2174 ASPVTGKLEK
+2174 AVFG
-2184 TRPEDC
+2184 PEE
-2190 LGRLVPR
+2190 GRLVRVAPDKAGDRLVPLLRRDPR
-2197 VIRGLAN
+2197 PFGEFGDRDLGWAMGAWLSDGWCTVCGLGYCKQEKAKRDEFVRIIRRHHEN
-2204 GPERCLRTVRIGHGL
+2204 FTVREYAESAGSDKLGDSVKVHLNSRTLSAWWARWGL
-2219 QASHELGF
+2219 
-2227 VIGVI
+2227 
-2232 VGDGWVDSE
+2232 VDLE
-2241 DCLRIACA
+2241 
-2249 VPELQSHLL
+2249 
-2258 DLLRADRQVLPVT
+2258 
-2271 QDARAFRYATT
+2271 
-2282 EQRFGSTDMQRITVY
+2282 
-2297 TPLWFRQALR
+2297 ALESAQNGQR
-2307 SAIGTGATAK
+2307 SALFK
-2317 RLPEDCL
+2317 RLPAPILAQGSEEFL
-2324 HSSRAHMAG
+2324 W
-2333 VLMGLLATDGS
+2333 GLLSGLLDGDGS
-2344 VNHSKPAAGKKSSS
+2344 FSRNMATGKPRFGCRFATSSEALKDGVCS
-2358 KSCIYHT
+2358 LLY
-2365 TSVRLRDDLQE
+2365 
-2376 LCLRLGIR
+2376 RLGIR
-2384 TGVTP
+2384 VSVTVTP
-2389 YRGVNSTTD
+2389 PRGHSTTAYTIVPSTVD
-2398 CYAITLSLED
+2398 LWAHLGQLSCIGERERAMVDEWMAFPPQKDDRDVIPVSLAETD
-2408 LVREMRRTPSLF
+2408 VLYRTFGTTGAAGSLVNGVRRQVKAGQAPRASRELILR
-2420 QMHHAEKQAALDR
+2420 HAEALRDVCPGLLAR
-2433 IAEDMA
+2433 AESRDTLWA
-2439 VPSVKTSHDLVPF
+2439 PVSSVED
-2452 PAELRGPCV
+2452 
-2461 YCGVNTGHKD
+2461 TGHRE
-2471 VFNRAIAN
+2471 V
-2479 GYTSRAAAEAMLQTL
+2479 
-2494 ERFDLSGYV
+2494 FDLCV
-2503 EPTSLPKRLRMGLSA
+2503 
-2518 EQAQAAVDTLR
+2518 
-2529 RIVREDAVTWELV
+2529 EDAKVFAV
-2542 TDVRQ
+2542 ND
-2547 SQCTEGWDCTV
+2547 G
-2558 PGPYTFTL
+2558 F
-2566 AEGTVV
+2566 VV
-2572 QDTVN
+2572 WDTVN

>member
-6 TVKSAPGAETGVAT
+6 TVKSTPGAETGVAT

-67 LAINRREAESDPKDS
+67 LAINRREAEPDPKDS

-192 RSVESLRVG
+192 RCYSADTELWTRRGWRQVSDLSLDDELACLVDGRIEYHRPESLHSYEFDGTLYGYDDGELSYLVTGNHRMWVSAEGDEGPYAIRDAASMHTLACLVRAGDPSSDAWTQHTLRPDGYLTEEYRGRVYCPTVPGGLVFCRRLGRTGFWCGNSVESLRVG

-340 GEVKRVRTVVT
+340 GEVRRVRTVVT

-382 DGEERLVPTS
+382 DGTERLVPTS
-392 KLRRGDRLV
+392 KLHRGDRLV

-415 QGLQVTAATGL
+415 QGLQVTASTGL

-435 ERTED
+435 ERTEG

-489 LLSACLAPDGSR
+489 LLSACLSPDGSR
-501 VTPPELL
+501 VAPPELL

-557 SGLDSDYRDGA
+557 AGLDSDYRDGA

-723 SNYTDDRGVAAVGT
+723 SNYTDDKGVAAVGT

-929 LRTQDGWRAIA
+929 LRTQDGWKAIA

-1113 RRLKETG
+1113 KRLKETG

-1175 YEGCFPAAQEVITAH
+1175 YEG
-1190 GPMSIAHICENRLP
+1190 
-1204 VAVLTWDDQAGW
+1204 
-1216 CYRQVTDWFARHADV
+1216 
-1231 GEILNITTE
+1231 
-1240 FNLSACGSGGRNW
+1240 
-1253 VRHTTSMYPTR
+1253 
-1264 NHVLYRAD
+1264 
-1272 MTRVAAGDVRQGD
+1272 
-1285 LLASFGY
+1285 
-1292 VPTEAQRQVIVGT
+1292 
-1305 LLGDAYIDMDGNL
+1305 
-1318 ECMHSKA
+1318 
-1325 QREWIRWKHQALRG
+1325 
-1339 LGATLPVKDYRRNA
+1339 
-1353 GVRNGKKI
+1353 
-1361 RSTFANL
+1361 
-1368 LRMPHNGLLAEL
+1368 
-1380 EGMMV
+1380 
-1385 DRSGPRARRRVTRE
+1385 
-1399 LLDMIGELGF
+1399 
-1409 CVWFIDDG
+1409 
-1417 SMTDKRT
+1417 
-1424 SNSQTYR
+1424 
-1431 PEAALATNGF
+1431 
-1441 TPDETR
+1441 
-1447 VIASWLEEFLE
+1447 
-1458 LPAAPSMPRCDHA
+1458 
-1471 DGTEAYSI
+1471 
-1479 RFSRDASWKILRMVA
+1479 
-1494 RNIPWDAIPESKK
+1494 
-1507 LLRQFCRDEQDA
+1507 
-1519 GGAPAHD
+1519 
-1526 FLPKPG
+1526 
-1532 VVPVRVRSVKPYHH
+1532 
-1546 DNPKYTSIMVYD
+1546 
-1558 MTVDDTHRYALS
+1558 
-1570 GGNLVSNSKRL
+1570 SKRL
-1581 GSLEVSALAGHA
+1581 GQLETSALAGHA

-1649 KGISVFALSDD
+1649 RGISVFALSDD

-1735 TGSREV
+1735 TGSKEV

-1751 RRLAGIDLDKE
+1751 RRLAGIDLEKE

-1790 MRRQGVSPD
+1790 MRRQGVPPD

-2011 PSVCPGLAADFDGD
+2011 PSVCPGFAADFDGD

-2061 VANREHGAPESNRIG
+2061 VANREHGAPESSGIG
-2076 EDKMIKQETKCRFA
+2076 EDKMIKQETKCKFA

-2119 GVFVDTVDPQTG
+2119 GVLVDTVDPQTG

-2156 KGSYGHVVTAS
+2156 KGAYGHVVTAS

-2184 TRPEDC
+2184 TRPEGC

-2197 VIRGLAN
+2197 VVRGLAN

-2258 DLLRADRQVLPVT
+2258 DLLRVERQVLPVT

-2282 EQRFGSTDMQRITVY
+2282 EQRFGSTDMQRITIY

-2307 SAIGTGATAK
+2307 CAIGTGATAK

-2324 HSSRAHMAG
+2324 HASRAHMAG

-2389 YRGVNSTTD
+2389 YRGANSTTD

-2420 QMHHAEKQAALDR
+2420 RMHHAEKQAALDR

-2461 YCGVNTGHKD
+2461 YCGVHMSHKD
-2471 VFNRAIAN
+2471 LFNRAIAG
-2479 GYTSRAAAEAMLQTL
+2479 GYTSRVAAAGMLEAM
-2494 ERFDLSGYV
+2494 EKCDLSGYV

-2542 TDVRQ
+2542 TDVRP

>member
-6 TVKSAPGAETGVAT
+6 TVKSTPGAETGVAT

-236 TAARSVITTPDEMK
+236 TAARSVITTPDEMR

-321 LELVPASE
+321 RELVPASE

-340 GEVKRVRTVVT
+340 GEVRRVRTVVT

-382 DGEERLVPTS
+382 DGKERLVPTS

-415 QGLQVTAATGL
+415 QGLQVTASTGL

-467 REPDAEWEGA
+467 RESDAEWEGA

-489 LLSACLAPDGSR
+489 LLSACLSPDGSR
-501 VTPPELL
+501 VAPPELL

-723 SNYTDDRGVAAVGT
+723 SNYTDDKGVAAVGT

-929 LRTQDGWRAIA
+929 LRTQDGWKAIA
-940 DVRDDD
+940 DIRDDD

-996 FSTDGGASAITAEK
+996 FSTDGGAGAITAEK

-1113 RRLKETG
+1113 KRLKETG

-1175 YEGCFPAAQEVITAH
+1175 YEG
-1190 GPMSIAHICENRLP
+1190 
-1204 VAVLTWDDQAGW
+1204 
-1216 CYRQVTDWFARHADV
+1216 
-1231 GEILNITTE
+1231 
-1240 FNLSACGSGGRNW
+1240 
-1253 VRHTTSMYPTR
+1253 
-1264 NHVLYRAD
+1264 
-1272 MTRVAAGDVRQGD
+1272 
-1285 LLASFGY
+1285 
-1292 VPTEAQRQVIVGT
+1292 
-1305 LLGDAYIDMDGNL
+1305 
-1318 ECMHSKA
+1318 
-1325 QREWIRWKHQALRG
+1325 
-1339 LGATLPVKDYRRNA
+1339 
-1353 GVRNGKKI
+1353 
-1361 RSTFANL
+1361 
-1368 LRMPHNGLLAEL
+1368 
-1380 EGMMV
+1380 
-1385 DRSGPRARRRVTRE
+1385 
-1399 LLDMIGELGF
+1399 
-1409 CVWFIDDG
+1409 
-1417 SMTDKRT
+1417 
-1424 SNSQTYR
+1424 
-1431 PEAALATNGF
+1431 
-1441 TPDETR
+1441 
-1447 VIASWLEEFLE
+1447 
-1458 LPAAPSMPRCDHA
+1458 
-1471 DGTEAYSI
+1471 
-1479 RFSRDASWKILRMVA
+1479 
-1494 RNIPWDAIPESKK
+1494 
-1507 LLRQFCRDEQDA
+1507 
-1519 GGAPAHD
+1519 
-1526 FLPKPG
+1526 
-1532 VVPVRVRSVKPYHH
+1532 
-1546 DNPKYTSIMVYD
+1546 
-1558 MTVDDTHRYALS
+1558 
-1570 GGNLVSNSKRL
+1570 SKRL
-1581 GSLEVSALAGHA
+1581 GPLETSALAGHA

-1735 TGSREV
+1735 TGSKEV

-1790 MRRQGVSPD
+1790 MRRQGVPPD

-1838 RDDLRAAASLPAE
+1838 RDDLRAASSLPAE

-1958 MGMVKDRHPQALD
+1958 MGMVEDRHPQALD

-2011 PSVCPGLAADFDGD
+2011 PSVCPGFAADFDGD

-2061 VANREHGAPESNRIG
+2061 VAKQEHGAPDSNRIG
-2076 EDKMIKQETKCRFA
+2076 DDKMIKQETKCKFA

-2110 NVTEWDVPE
+2110 SVTEWDVPE

-2197 VIRGLAN
+2197 VMRGLAN
-2204 GPERCLRTVRIGHGL
+2204 SPERCLRTIRIGHSL
-2219 QASHELGF
+2219 QASHELAF

-2232 VGDGWVDSE
+2232 VGDGWVDAK
-2241 DCLRIACA
+2241 DCLYIACA
-2249 VPELQSHLL
+2249 VPELQQHLL
-2258 DLLRADRQVLPVT
+2258 ALLRVDRQVLPVT

-2282 EQRFGSTDMQRITVY
+2282 EQRFGSTDMQRITIY

-2307 SAIGTGATAK
+2307 CAIGTGATAK

-2324 HSSRAHMAG
+2324 HASRAHMAG

-2344 VNHSKPAAGKKSSS
+2344 VNHSKPAVGKKSSS

-2389 YRGVNSTTD
+2389 YRGANSTTD

-2420 QMHHAEKQAALDR
+2420 RMHHAEKQAALDR

-2461 YCGVNTGHKD
+2461 YCGVHMSHKD
-2471 VFNRAIAN
+2471 LFNRAIAG
-2479 GYTSRAAAEAMLQTL
+2479 GYTSRVAAAGMLEAM
-2494 ERFDLSGYV
+2494 EKCDLSGYV

-2542 TDVRQ
+2542 TDVRPSQ
-2547 SQCTEGWDCTV
+2547 STEGWDCRV

-2646 RGDIEVDTP
+2646 RGEIEVDTP

>member
-6 TVKSAPGAETGVAT
+6 TVKSTPGAETGVAT

-67 LAINRREAESDPKDS
+67 LAINRRETESDPKDS

-192 RSVESLRVG
+192 RCYAADTELWTRRGWRQVSDLSLDDELACLVDGRIEYHRPESLHSYEFDGTLYGYDDGELSYLVTGNHRMWVSAEGDAGSYAIRDAATMHTLACLVRAGAPSPDAWTQHALRPDGYLTEEYRGRVYCPTVPGGLVFCRRLGRTGFWCGNSVESLRVG

-329 IAAGDRLVTSG
+329 VAAGDRLVTSG

-401 RMLPASLPCRRSFV
+401 RMLPASLPCRRAFV

-467 REPDAEWEGA
+467 REPDAEWDGA

-489 LLSACLAPDGSR
+489 LLSACLSPDGSR
-501 VTPPELL
+501 VAPPELL

-573 LRPADLTSPTAAD
+573 LRPADLASPTAPD

-723 SNYTDDRGVAAVGT
+723 SNYTDDKGVAAVGT

-940 DVRDDD
+940 DIRDDD

-953 LTLIETLVPQTAP
+953 LTLVESLVPQTAP
-966 MHSAPFEGELIG
+966 MHSAPFEGELVG

-996 FSTDGGASAITAEK
+996 FSTDGGAGAITAEK

-1113 RRLKETG
+1113 KRLKETG

-1175 YEGCFPAAQEVITAH
+1175 YEG
-1190 GPMSIAHICENRLP
+1190 
-1204 VAVLTWDDQAGW
+1204 
-1216 CYRQVTDWFARHADV
+1216 
-1231 GEILNITTE
+1231 
-1240 FNLSACGSGGRNW
+1240 
-1253 VRHTTSMYPTR
+1253 
-1264 NHVLYRAD
+1264 
-1272 MTRVAAGDVRQGD
+1272 
-1285 LLASFGY
+1285 
-1292 VPTEAQRQVIVGT
+1292 
-1305 LLGDAYIDMDGNL
+1305 
-1318 ECMHSKA
+1318 
-1325 QREWIRWKHQALRG
+1325 
-1339 LGATLPVKDYRRNA
+1339 
-1353 GVRNGKKI
+1353 
-1361 RSTFANL
+1361 
-1368 LRMPHNGLLAEL
+1368 
-1380 EGMMV
+1380 
-1385 DRSGPRARRRVTRE
+1385 
-1399 LLDMIGELGF
+1399 
-1409 CVWFIDDG
+1409 
-1417 SMTDKRT
+1417 
-1424 SNSQTYR
+1424 
-1431 PEAALATNGF
+1431 
-1441 TPDETR
+1441 
-1447 VIASWLEEFLE
+1447 
-1458 LPAAPSMPRCDHA
+1458 
-1471 DGTEAYSI
+1471 
-1479 RFSRDASWKILRMVA
+1479 
-1494 RNIPWDAIPESKK
+1494 
-1507 LLRQFCRDEQDA
+1507 
-1519 GGAPAHD
+1519 
-1526 FLPKPG
+1526 
-1532 VVPVRVRSVKPYHH
+1532 
-1546 DNPKYTSIMVYD
+1546 
-1558 MTVDDTHRYALS
+1558 
-1570 GGNLVSNSKRL
+1570 SKRL
-1581 GSLEVSALAGHA
+1581 GGLEVSALAGHA

-1735 TGSREV
+1735 TGSKEV

-1751 RRLAGIDLDKE
+1751 KRLAGIDLDKE

-1790 MRRQGVSPD
+1790 MRRQGVPPD

-1914 RGVIQPDARL
+1914 RGVIMPDARL
-1924 TIDEIGMPADMAF
+1924 TIDELGMPEDMAF

-1980 PVLLNRAPTLHKY
+1980 PVLLNRAPTLHKF

-2005 KTLHIH
+2005 KTIHIH

-2033 VFELDALEKKVEENG
+2033 VFELDRLEKKVEENG

-2061 VANREHGAPESNRIG
+2061 VANREHGAPESSRIG
-2076 EDKMIKQETKCRFA
+2076 EDKMIKQETKCKFA

-2219 QASHELGF
+2219 PASHELGF

-2282 EQRFGSTDMQRITVY
+2282 EQRFGRTDMERITIY

-2307 SAIGTGATAK
+2307 CAIGTGATAK

-2324 HSSRAHMAG
+2324 HASRAHMAG

-2344 VNHSKPAAGKKSSS
+2344 VTHSKPAAGKKSSS

-2420 QMHHAEKQAALDR
+2420 QLHHAEKQAALDR

-2461 YCGVNTGHKD
+2461 YCGVHMSHKD
-2471 VFNRAIAN
+2471 LFNRAIAG
-2479 GYTSRAAAEAMLQTL
+2479 GYTSRVAAAGMLEAM
-2494 ERFDLSGYV
+2494 EKCDLSGYV

-2542 TDVRQ
+2542 TDVRP

-2594 RPSRNLLGLADHGIM
+2594 RPSRNLLGLANHGIM

>member
-6 TVKSAPGAETGVAT
+6 TVKSTPGAETGVAT

-340 GEVKRVRTVVT
+340 GDVKRVRTVVT

-382 DGEERLVPTS
+382 DGKEMLVPTS
-392 KLRRGDRLV
+392 KLHRGDRLV

-435 ERTED
+435 ERAED

-467 REPDAEWEGA
+467 REPDAEWDGA

-501 VTPPELL
+501 VAPPELL

-573 LRPADLTSPTAAD
+573 LRPADLTSPTAPD

-723 SNYTDDRGVAAVGT
+723 SNYTDDKGVAAVGT

-895 LPDDQMPKDAS
+895 LPDDQMPRDAS

-929 LRTQDGWRAIA
+929 LRTQDGWKAIA

-996 FSTDGGASAITAEK
+996 FSTDGGASAIAAEK
-1010 AFGTDLLVVVAGADS
+1010 AFGTDLLVVAAGADS

-1113 RRLKETG
+1113 KRLKETG

-1231 GEILNITTE
+1231 GELLDIATE
-1240 FNLSACGSGGRNW
+1240 APCDGVEPRVTHML
-1253 VRHTTSMYPTR
+1253 PTR

-1272 MTRVAAGDVRQGD
+1272 MTRVAAGDVRPGD
-1285 LLASFGY
+1285 LLASHS
-1292 VPTEAQRQVIVGT
+1292 P
-1305 LLGDAYIDMDGNL
+1305 DA
-1318 ECMHSKA
+1318 E
-1325 QREWIRWKHQALRG
+1325 
-1339 LGATLPVKDYRRNA
+1339 
-1353 GVRNGKKI
+1353 
-1361 RSTFANL
+1361 
-1368 LRMPHNGLLAEL
+1368 
-1380 EGMMV
+1380 
-1385 DRSGPRARRRVTRE
+1385 
-1399 LLDMIGELGF
+1399 
-1409 CVWFIDDG
+1409 
-1417 SMTDKRT
+1417 
-1424 SNSQTYR
+1424 
-1431 PEAALATNGF
+1431 
-1441 TPDETR
+1441 
-1447 VIASWLEEFLE
+1447 
-1458 LPAAPSMPRCDHA
+1458 
-1471 DGTEAYSI
+1471 
-1479 RFSRDASWKILRMVA
+1479 
-1494 RNIPWDAIPESKK
+1494 
-1507 LLRQFCRDEQDA
+1507 
-1519 GGAPAHD
+1519 
-1526 FLPKPG
+1526 G
-1532 VVPVRVRSVKPYHH
+1532 VVPVRVRSVKPYRH
-1546 DNPKYTSIMVYD
+1546 DKPQYTSIMVYD
-1558 MTVDDTHRYALS
+1558 MTVDGTHRYALS

-1581 GSLEVSALAGHA
+1581 GSLETSALAGHA

-1735 TGSREV
+1735 TGSKEV

-1751 RRLAGIDLDKE
+1751 KRLAGIDLDKE

-1790 MRRQGVSPD
+1790 MRRQGVPPD

-1980 PVLLNRAPTLHKY
+1980 PVLLNRAPTLHKF

-2033 VFELDALEKKVEENG
+2033 VFELGILEKKVEENG

-2061 VANREHGAPESNRIG
+2061 VAKQEHGAPDSNRIG
-2076 EDKMIKQETKCRFA
+2076 DDKMIKQETKCKFA

-2110 NVTEWDVPE
+2110 SVTEWDVPE

-2197 VIRGLAN
+2197 VMRGLAN
-2204 GPERCLRTVRIGHGL
+2204 SPERCLRTIRIGHSL

-2232 VGDGWVDSE
+2232 VGDGWVDAK
-2241 DCLRIACA
+2241 DCLYIACA
-2249 VPELQSHLL
+2249 VPELQQHLL
-2258 DLLRADRQVLPVT
+2258 ALLRVDRQVLPVT

-2282 EQRFGSTDMQRITVY
+2282 EQRFGRTDMERVTIY

-2307 SAIGTGATAK
+2307 CAIGTGATAK

-2324 HSSRAHMAG
+2324 HASRAHMAG

-2344 VNHSKPAAGKKSSS
+2344 ITHSKPAAGKKASS

-2420 QMHHAEKQAALDR
+2420 RMHHAEKQAALDR

-2461 YCGVNTGHKD
+2461 YCGVHMSHKD
-2471 VFNRAIAN
+2471 LFNRAIAG
-2479 GYTSRAAAEAMLQTL
+2479 GYTSRVAAAGMLEAMDKC
-2494 ERFDLSGYV
+2494 DLSGYV

-2542 TDVRQ
+2542 TDVRP

-2646 RGDIEVDTP
+2646 RGEIEVDTP

>member
-192 RSVESLRVG
+192 RCYSADTELWTRRGWRQVSDLSLDDELACLVDGRIEYHRPEALHSYEFDGTLYGYDDGELSYLVTGNHRMWVSAEGDDGAYVIRDAATMHTLACLVRAGDPSPDAWTQHALRPDGYLTEEYRGRVHCPTVPGGLVFCRRLGRTGFWCGNSVESLRVG

-340 GEVKRVRTVVT
+340 GEVRRVRTVVT

-382 DGEERLVPTS
+382 DGEEKLVPTS

-489 LLSACLAPDGSR
+489 LLSACLSPDGSR
-501 VTPPELL
+501 VAPPELL

-723 SNYTDDRGVAAVGT
+723 SNYTDDKGVAAVGT

-929 LRTQDGWRAIA
+929 LRTQDGWKAIA

-996 FSTDGGASAITAEK
+996 FSTDGGAGAITAEK
-1010 AFGTDLLVVVAGADS
+1010 AFGADLLVVVAGADS

-1113 RRLKETG
+1113 KRLKETG

-1175 YEGCFPAAQEVITAH
+1175 YEG
-1190 GPMSIAHICENRLP
+1190 
-1204 VAVLTWDDQAGW
+1204 
-1216 CYRQVTDWFARHADV
+1216 
-1231 GEILNITTE
+1231 
-1240 FNLSACGSGGRNW
+1240 
-1253 VRHTTSMYPTR
+1253 
-1264 NHVLYRAD
+1264 
-1272 MTRVAAGDVRQGD
+1272 
-1285 LLASFGY
+1285 
-1292 VPTEAQRQVIVGT
+1292 
-1305 LLGDAYIDMDGNL
+1305 
-1318 ECMHSKA
+1318 
-1325 QREWIRWKHQALRG
+1325 
-1339 LGATLPVKDYRRNA
+1339 
-1353 GVRNGKKI
+1353 
-1361 RSTFANL
+1361 
-1368 LRMPHNGLLAEL
+1368 
-1380 EGMMV
+1380 
-1385 DRSGPRARRRVTRE
+1385 
-1399 LLDMIGELGF
+1399 
-1409 CVWFIDDG
+1409 
-1417 SMTDKRT
+1417 
-1424 SNSQTYR
+1424 
-1431 PEAALATNGF
+1431 
-1441 TPDETR
+1441 
-1447 VIASWLEEFLE
+1447 
-1458 LPAAPSMPRCDHA
+1458 
-1471 DGTEAYSI
+1471 
-1479 RFSRDASWKILRMVA
+1479 
-1494 RNIPWDAIPESKK
+1494 
-1507 LLRQFCRDEQDA
+1507 
-1519 GGAPAHD
+1519 
-1526 FLPKPG
+1526 
-1532 VVPVRVRSVKPYHH
+1532 
-1546 DNPKYTSIMVYD
+1546 
-1558 MTVDDTHRYALS
+1558 
-1570 GGNLVSNSKRL
+1570 SKRL
-1581 GSLEVSALAGHA
+1581 GQLETSALAGHA

-1649 KGISVFALSDD
+1649 RGISVFALSDD

-1735 TGSREV
+1735 TGSKEV
-1741 DGMASSEDVR
+1741 DGMASAEDVR
-1751 RRLAGIDLDKE
+1751 KRLAGIDLDKE

-1790 MRRQGVSPD
+1790 MRRQGVPPD

-1838 RDDLRAAASLPAE
+1838 RDDLRAAASLPPE

-1914 RGVIQPDARL
+1914 RGVIMPDARL

-2011 PSVCPGLAADFDGD
+2011 PSVCPGFAADFDGD

-2061 VANREHGAPESNRIG
+2061 VANREHGAPESSRIG
-2076 EDKMIKQETKCRFA
+2076 EDKMVKQETKCKFA

-2156 KGSYGHVVTAS
+2156 KGAYGHVVTAS

-2258 DLLRADRQVLPVT
+2258 DLLRVDRQVLPVT

-2282 EQRFGSTDMQRITVY
+2282 EQRFGRTDMERITIY

-2307 SAIGTGATAK
+2307 CAIGTGATAK

-2324 HSSRAHMAG
+2324 HASRAHMAG

-2408 LVREMRRTPSLF
+2408 LVREMRRTPSPF
-2420 QMHHAEKQAALDR
+2420 QLHHAEKQAALDR

-2461 YCGVNTGHKD
+2461 YCGVHMSHKD
-2471 VFNRAIAN
+2471 LFNRAIAG
-2479 GYTSRAAAEAMLQTL
+2479 GYTSRVAAAGMLEAM
-2494 ERFDLSGYV
+2494 EKCDLSGYV
-2503 EPTSLPKRLRMGLSA
+2503 EPSSLPKRLRMGLSA

-2542 TDVRQ
+2542 TDVRP